1 MRFFLQKTARR
12 FATAAAARND
22 VIVAWAAGRRL
33 AASLEDRLSAC
44 ASGCLVAVFIALSR
58 RRLPC

>member
-1 MRFFLQKTARR
+1 MRVFLQKTARR

-33 AASLEDRLSAC
+33 AA
-44 ASGCLVAVFIALSR
+44 GWKTG
-58 RRLPC
+58 